1 MDFGFD
7 EVQDDIRVLS
17 RDVFSEMATPARVG
31 EVEQTDDA
39 IDRDIWAELARSE
52 LLGVTLP
59 EDVGGSGHGI
69 MELAVLLEEA
79 GRRVV
84 PIPLLSTIGL
94 GAFPIAKFGTAEQR
108 KRYLVPVL
116 EGTSLLTAALSE
128 SARHD
133 ALVPETTATR
143 DGSSWRLDGTKVA
156 VPHAPL
162 VDRILVSA
170 STDDGSTGLF
180 VLDPSSSGVTIERG
194 RSTNRQVQ
202 GNVILE
208 GAVVDDED
216 VLLDPEALPYLYR
229 HAVAGMCATAVGVL
243 DEAVR
248 ITAGYIS
255 ERQQFGKPIA
265 TFQGA
270 TLKAADAYIDTEA
283 VRATTWSSIW
293 RLATGRSCDEEL
305 AIAKYW
311 VAYGGQN
318 AVHHCQ
324 HLHGGMGV
332 DVDYPIHRYFIWA
345 KELELTLGGTS
356 TQLLKIGEAIAA
368 TPERSGGAKG

>member
-1 MDFGFD
+1 LDFSFD
-7 EVQDDIRVLS
+7 ETQDDVRLLA
-17 RDVFSEMATPARVG
+17 RDVFDTMATPARIG
-31 EVEQTDDA
+31 EVEQSGDA
-39 IDRDIWAELARSE
+39 IDRDVWAELARSE
-52 LLGVTLP
+52 LLGVSLP
-59 EDVGGSGHGI
+59 EDVGGSGLGI
-69 MELAVLLEEA
+69 MELCALLEEV

-84 PIPLLSTIGL
+84 PIPLLSTIAL
-94 GAFPIAKFGTAEQR
+94 GAFPIARFGTAEQR

-128 SARHD
+128 RARHD
-133 ALVPETTATR
+133 ALAPATTATR
-143 DGSSWRLDGTKVA
+143 DGSSWRLDGVKVA

-170 STDDGSTGLF
+170 QTSEGGTGLF
-180 VLDPSSSGVTIERG
+180 ILDPSVAGVSIEAG
-194 RSTNRQVQ
+194 RSTHRQVQ
-202 GNVILE
+202 GNVLLE
-208 GAVVDDED
+208 GVVVDED
-216 VLLDPEALPYLYR
+216 DALIDPEALPFLYR

-243 DEAVR
+243 DEAVK

-255 ERQQFGKPIA
+255 ERQQFDKPIA

-283 VRATTWSSIW
+283 VRATSWSAIW
-293 RLATGRSCDEEL
+293 RLATGRPCDEEL

-332 DVDYPIHRYFIWA
+332 STDYPIHRYFIWA

-356 TQLLKIGEAIAA
+356 AQLLKIGEAIAESA
-368 TPERSGGAKG
+368 

>member
-1 MDFGFD
+1 VDFTFD
-7 EVQDDIRVLS
+7 ETQDDIRVLS
-17 RDVFSEMATPARVG
+17 RDVFTEMAPAARVG
-31 EVEQTDDA
+31 EVEETDDG
-39 IDRDIWAELARSE
+39 IDREIWAELARSE
-52 LLGVTLP
+52 LLGVSLP
-59 EDVGGSGHGI
+59 IDVGGSGHGI
-69 MELAVLLEEA
+69 MELAVLLEEV

-84 PIPLLSTIGL
+84 PIPLLSTIAL
-94 GAFPIAKFGTAEQR
+94 GAFPIAHFGTAEQR

-128 SARHD
+128 RARHD
-133 ALVPETTATR
+133 ALVPGTTATR
-143 DGSSWRLDGTKVA
+143 DGSSWRLDGLKVA

-170 STDDGSTGLF
+170 KTDDGAALF
-180 VLDPSSSGVTIERG
+180 ILDPGAPGVTIERG

-202 GNVILE
+202 GNVLLE
-208 GAVVDDED
+208 GAVVHEDDA
-216 VLLDPEALPYLYR
+216 LLDPEAVPFAYR
-229 HAVAGMCATAVGVL
+229 HAIAGMCATAVGVL

-255 ERQQFGKPIA
+255 ERQQFNKPIA

-283 VRATTWSSIW
+283 VRATAWSAIW

-356 TQLLKIGEAIAA
+356 AQLLKIGDAIASA
-368 TPERSGGAKG
+368 QGSSA

>member
-7 EVQDDIRVLS
+7 ETQDDVRLLA
-17 RDVFSEMATPARVG
+17 RDVFDAMSTPARVG
-31 EVEQTDDA
+31 EVEQTEDA
-39 IDRDIWAELARSE
+39 IDRDVWGELARSE
-52 LLGVTLP
+52 LLGVSLP

-69 MELAVLLEEA
+69 MELAVLLEEM

-84 PIPLLSTIGL
+84 PIPLLSTIAL
-94 GAFPIAKFGTAEQR
+94 GAFPIARFGTAEQR

-133 ALVPETTATR
+133 ALQPTTAATR
-143 DGSSWRLDGTKVA
+143 DGSSWRLDGKKVA

-170 STDDGSTGLF
+170 QTDAGPGLF
-180 VLDPSSSGVTIERG
+180 VVDPSTVGVTIERG
-194 RSTNRQVQ
+194 RSTHRQVQ
-202 GNVILE
+202 GNVMLE
-208 GAVVDDED
+208 GAVVHEDD
-216 VLLDPEALPYLYR
+216 VLLDPEVLPYVYR
-229 HAVAGMCATAVGVL
+229 HAIAGMCATAVGVL
-243 DEAVR
+243 DEAVK
-248 ITAGYIS
+248 ITARYIS
-255 ERQQFGKPIA
+255 ERQQFNKPIA

-283 VRATTWSSIW
+283 VRATSWSAIW

-332 DVDYPIHRYFIWA
+332 DVDYPIHRYFLWA

-356 TQLLKIGEAIAA
+356 AQLLKIGEALAA
-368 TPERSGGAKG
+368 V

>member
-7 EVQDDIRVLS
+7 ETQDDVRLLA
-17 RDVFSEMATPARVG
+17 RDVFDTMATPARVG

-39 IDRDIWAELARSE
+39 IDRDVWAELARSE
-52 LLGVTLP
+52 LLGVSLP

-69 MELAVLLEEA
+69 MELAVLLEGV

-133 ALVPETTATR
+133 ALQPSTTATR
-143 DGSSWRLDGTKVA
+143 DGSSWRLDGVKVA

-170 STDDGSTGLF
+170 QTDTGPGLF
-180 VLDPSSSGVTIERG
+180 ILDPSTAGVTIERG
-194 RSTNRQVQ
+194 RSTHRQVQ
-202 GNVILE
+202 GNVSLE
-208 GAVVDDED
+208 GAVVDEDD
-216 VLLDPEALPYLYR
+216 VLLDPEALPYVYR
-229 HAVAGMCATAVGVL
+229 HAIAGMCATAVGVL
-243 DEAVR
+243 DEAVK
-248 ITAGYIS
+248 ITARYIS
-255 ERQQFGKPIA
+255 ERQQFNKPIA

-283 VRATTWSSIW
+283 VRATSWSAIW
-293 RLATGRSCDEEL
+293 RLATGRPCDEEL

-356 TQLLKIGEAIAA
+356 AQLLKIGESLAESA
-368 TPERSGGAKG
+368 

>member
-7 EVQDDIRVLS
+7 EVQDDVRVLS
-17 RDVFSEMATPARVG
+17 RTVFDEMATPVRVG
-31 EVEQTDDA
+31 EVERTDDG
-39 IDRDIWAELARSE
+39 IDREIWAELARSE
-52 LLGVTLP
+52 LLGVSLP
-59 EDVGGSGHGI
+59 EEVGGSGHGI
-69 MELAVLLEEA
+69 MELCVLLEEV

-84 PIPLLSTIGL
+84 PVPLLSTVAL
-94 GAFPIAKFGTAEQR
+94 GAFPIAKFGTTEQR
-108 KRYLVPVL
+108 KRFLVPVV
-116 EGTSLLTAALSE
+116 EGTSLLTAAMQE

-133 ALVPETTATR
+133 PLAPATTATK
-143 DGSSWRLDGTKVA
+143 DSSCWRLDGVKVS

-170 STDDGSTGLF
+170 RITDDATALF
-180 VLDPSSSGVTIERG
+180 LLDPSSPGVVIERT
-194 RSTNRQVQ
+194 RSTNREVQ
-202 GNVILE
+202 GNVLLE

-216 VLLDPEALPYLYR
+216 VLGDPEALRYLYR
-229 HAVAGMCATAVGVL
+229 HAIAGMCAMTVGVL
-243 DEAVR
+243 DEAIR

-255 ERQQFGKPIA
+255 ERQQFGRPIA

-270 TLKAADAYIDTEA
+270 TLKAADAYIDAEA
-283 VRATTWSSIW
+283 LRATTWSSIW
-293 RLATGRSCDEEL
+293 RLASGLPCDDEL

-318 AVHHCQ
+318 ALHNCQ

-332 DVDYPIHRYFIWA
+332 DTDYPIHRYFLWA

-356 TQLLKIGEAIAA
+356 AQLLRIGASIAQDA
-368 TPERSGGAKG
+368 P

>member
-1 MDFGFD
+1 VDFSFD
-7 EVQDDIRVLS
+7 ETQQDVRILS
-17 RDVFSEMATPARVG
+17 RQVFDEMATPARVG
-31 EVEQTDDA
+31 EVEESDDA
-39 IDRDIWAELARSE
+39 IDREIWAELARSE
-52 LLGVTLP
+52 LLGVSLP
-59 EDVGGSGHGI
+59 EEVGGSGHGI
-69 MELAVLLEEA
+69 MELGALLEEV

-84 PIPLLSTIGL
+84 PIPLLSTVVL
-94 GAFPIAKFGTAEQR
+94 GAFPIARFGTPDQR
-108 KRYLVPVL
+108 KALLVPVL
-116 EGTSLLTAALSE
+116 EGTSLLTAAISE

-133 ALVPETTATR
+133 PLDPATTATK
-143 DGSSWRLDGTKVA
+143 DGSSWRLDGLKVA

-162 VDRILVSA
+162 VDRILASA
-170 STDDGSTGLF
+170 KKPDGTMALF
-180 VLDPSSSGVTIERG
+180 LLDPQAPGVSIEAG
-194 RSTNRQVQ
+194 RSTHRQLQ
-202 GNVILE
+202 GNVVLD
-208 GAVVDDED
+208 GAVVDGDD
-216 VLLDPEALPYLYR
+216 VLDDPEALPYLYR
-229 HAVAGMCATAVGVL
+229 HAIAGMCATAVGVI
-243 DEAVR
+243 DEAVK

-270 TLKAADAYIDTEA
+270 TLKAADAYIDAEA
-283 VRATTWSSIW
+283 VRATTWSAIW
-293 RLATGRSCDEEL
+293 RLAEGMECDDEL

-356 TQLLKIGEAIAA
+356 AQLLRIGASLAG
-368 TPERSGGAKG
+368 ERD

>member
-17 RDVFSEMATPARVG
+17 RDVFTEMATPARVG
-31 EVEQTDDA
+31 EVERTDDA
-39 IDRDIWAELARSE
+39 IDRELWAELARSE
-52 LLGVTLP
+52 LLGVSLP

-69 MELAVLLEEA
+69 MELAVLLEEV

-84 PIPLLSTIGL
+84 PVPLLSTIAL
-94 GAFPIAKFGTAEQR
+94 GAFPIARFGTAEQR

-133 ALVPETTATR
+133 ALQPSTTATR
-143 DGSSWRLDGTKVA
+143 DGSTWRLDGVKVA

-170 STDDGSTGLF
+170 RTSDGATGLF
-180 VLDPSSSGVTIERG
+180 VLDPASPGVTIERG

-202 GNVILE
+202 GNVLLE
-208 GAVVDDED
+208 GAVVDEDD
-216 VLLDPEALPYLYR
+216 VLLDAEALPFTYR
-229 HAVAGMCATAVGVL
+229 HAIAGMCATAVGVL
-243 DEAVR
+243 DEAVK
-248 ITAGYIS
+248 ITARYIS
-255 ERQQFGKPIA
+255 ERQQFNKPIA

-283 VRATTWSSIW
+283 VRATSWSAIW
-293 RLATGRSCDEEL
+293 RLATGRPCDEEL

-332 DVDYPIHRYFIWA
+332 DIDYPIHRYFIWA

-356 TQLLKIGEAIAA
+356 AQLLRIGEAIASVQGSSA
-368 TPERSGGAKG
+368 

>member
-7 EVQDDIRVLS
+7 ETQDDIRLLA
-17 RDVFSEMATPARVG
+17 RDVFDAMATPVRVG

-39 IDRDIWAELARSE
+39 IDRDVWAELARSE
-52 LLGVTLP
+52 LLGVSLP

-69 MELAVLLEEA
+69 MELGVLLEEA

-84 PIPLLSTIGL
+84 PVPLLSTIAL
-94 GAFPIAKFGTAEQR
+94 GAFPIARFGTAEQR

-133 ALVPETTATR
+133 ALAPSTTATR
-143 DGSSWRLDGTKVA
+143 DGSSWRLDGAKVA

-162 VDRILVSA
+162 VDRMLVSA
-170 STDDGSTGLF
+170 QTDQGPGLF
-180 VLDPSSSGVTIERG
+180 ILDPSVAGVTIERG

-202 GNVILE
+202 GNVLLE
-208 GAVVDDED
+208 GAVVDEDD
-216 VLLDPEALPYLYR
+216 VLLDPKVLPYAYR
-229 HAVAGMCATAVGVL
+229 HAIAGMCATAVGVL
-243 DEAVR
+243 DEAVK
-248 ITAGYIS
+248 ITARYIS
-255 ERQQFGKPIA
+255 ERRQFNKPIA

-283 VRATTWSSIW
+283 VRATAWSAIW
-293 RLATGRSCDEEL
+293 RLATGRPCDEEL

-356 TQLLKIGEAIAA
+356 AQLLKIGEALAA
-368 TPERSGGAKG
+368 V